1 MVILAG
7 PSAPLNGVVTSM
19 LRTGMSDPFEGLGT
33 GQLGAGGLGTGV
45 GPVTDP
51 KLAIMAQIVRV
62 LMKLTAALESMHYR
76 PAPPEDDFM
85 KGWGEPGGDLD

>member
-19 LRTGMSDPFEGLGT
+19 LRTGMSDPFEGLG
-33 GQLGAGGLGTGV
+33 GGDGLGL

-51 KLAIMAQIVRV
+51 KLAIIAQIVRV
-62 LMKLTAALESMHYR
+62 LMKLTSALESMNYR

-85 KGWGEPGGDLD
+85 KGWGEPGGELD